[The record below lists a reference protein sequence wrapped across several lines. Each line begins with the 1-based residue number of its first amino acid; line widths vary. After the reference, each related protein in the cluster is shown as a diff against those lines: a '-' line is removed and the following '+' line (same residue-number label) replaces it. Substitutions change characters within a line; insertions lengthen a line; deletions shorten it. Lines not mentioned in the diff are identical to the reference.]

1 LEAAANAERER
12 IFKRSVV
19 ENASTEFDLVAI
31 ELDHA
36 LELRIASDLT
46 LEGDFFWIFRR
57 FISGG
62 KRLGDDAFDALA
74 IGVGLDDLDGE
85 IDSLI
90 EAHGSAS
97 AVHAFEAHLG
107 IFFDSESEVAAFVA
121 DKIAKPRFVRQT
133 GKLSDARQG

>member
-1 LEAAANAERER
+1 MPFAERER
-12 IFKRSVV
+12 IFERSVV
-19 ENASTEFDLVAI
+19 ENTSTEFDQVAI

-36 LELRIASDLT
+36 LELRIASDLA
-46 LEGDFFWIFRR
+46 LESDFFWIFTR

-62 KRLGDDAFDALA
+62 ERLGDDAFDALA

-107 IFFDSESEVAAFVA
+107 IFFDTESEVAAFVA
-121 DKIAKPRFVRQT
+121 DKISEPRFIGQAR
-133 GKLSDARQG
+133 KLCDAWQR